1 MMITIHKSPQPKI
14 EIFDYNAPTVPAFTL
29 SAQTHEYTQL
39 LSYSFTESTMD
50 LKGRFQ
56 FSIAGGDNNLFN
68 EIQPLQIVKIY
79 EGANTPVFIGVIAN
93 KDLSCTMSQGGV
105 QRQINFSGMSI
116 TGLIANFQL
125 ILDIKFLSLT
135 QIMSAETINK
145 DMVLRINELQ
155 TKEPLKIKKF
165 LELTWDTYLGYVG
178 VRYLKPTADKAP
190 VKGKAGE
197 SNKIVYDIIK
207 NFMGNDFFE
216 VGEAESI
223 PVPIANTFFNQGI
236 NTVQQIWQTILAPP
250 VYEMFSRVNEKGKTK
265 IVVRELPFSFRENG
279 IVHNRWGKLPIRKI
293 KSPHLVDYSL
303 RLSIDEVYT
312 TFFAYIEGSS
322 LSADQYIVI
331 EQTDGDKIEKKIL
344 QVDEKKLKTYGMKML
359 QVAFR
364 GYKKQTEK
372 TETITNAMHKL
383 SLRLRSWFG
392 RLDEMYTGSIRIIN
406 DFSEKQ
412 IRCGERVSFLGG
424 EFYVRSCDH
433 SWSYGGTPTISLQ
446 VIRGGKYNKGG
457 EFVKVMPE
465 MGTSNIE
472 LKFDGEETNSLV
484 DISWAR

>member
-165 LELTWDTYLGYVG
+165 FRAYMGY
-178 VRYLKPTADKAP
+178 
-190 VKGKAGE
+190 
-197 SNKIVYDIIK
+197 I
-207 NFMGNDFFE
+207 
-216 VGEAESI
+216 
-223 PVPIANTFFNQGI
+223 
-236 NTVQQIWQTILAPP
+236 
-250 VYEMFSRVNEKGKTK
+250 
-265 IVVRELPFSFRENG
+265 FR
-279 IVHNRWGKLPIRKI
+279 LC
-293 KSPHLVDYSL
+293 
-303 RLSIDEVYT
+303 
-312 TFFAYIEGSS
+312 
-322 LSADQYIVI
+322 
-331 EQTDGDKIEKKIL
+331 
-344 QVDEKKLKTYGMKML
+344 
-359 QVAFR
+359 
-364 GYKKQTEK
+364 
-372 TETITNAMHKL
+372 
-383 SLRLRSWFG
+383 
-392 RLDEMYTGSIRIIN
+392 
-406 DFSEKQ
+406 
-412 IRCGERVSFLGG
+412 RC
-424 EFYVRSCDH
+424 
-433 SWSYGGTPTISLQ
+433 
-446 VIRGGKYNKGG
+446 
-457 EFVKVMPE
+457 
-465 MGTSNIE
+465 
-472 LKFDGEETNSLV
+472 
-484 DISWAR
+484 